1 MVLIPVVLSG
11 GAGTRLWPVSREGH
25 PKPFMKL
32 ADGESL
38 LMKTYARACRL
49 ASAGEVLTVTNRDY
63 YFMCGDEFAKADPE
77 GHHQASFILEPFGRN
92 TAPAIAL
99 AALHVVEHYGTDACM
114 LVLAADHLIQDPQ
127 VFADAVASA
136 RHLAANNYLVTFGI
150 VPDAPATGFGYIEA
164 GEHIGCGHTVKRF
177 VEKPDTE
184 TAITYLS
191 AGNYF
196 WNSGMFCFKAGHVL
210 EELSLHA
217 PDVLHSATQCWE
229 AMQPQGRHN
238 ARMMEIPSAHFET
251 VPGISIDYALMERSS
266 NIAVVPGAFGWSDI
280 GSWSA
285 ISKLVLPDKHHNRSL
300 GDAVIIDSHNLFI
313 ESEDRLVA
321 AVGVDNLMI
330 IDTADALL
338 IAHPDKTQDVKKV
351 VAYLK
356 ESGHEACRQHR
367 TVLRPWGTYTV
378 LEEGPQFKIK
388 RIEVKPGASLS
399 LQMHQHRSEHWVV
412 VSGKANIVN
421 GEQELSI
428 NTNESTYIP
437 AGHKHRLEN
446 PGTEALVIIEVQ
458 SGSYLGEDDIVRF
471 EDIYGRN

>member
-1 MVLIPVVLSG
+1 
-11 GAGTRLWPVSREGH
+11 
-25 PKPFMKL
+25 MKL

-99 AALHVVEHYGTDACM
+99 AAMHVAQHYGTDACM

-150 VPDAPATGFGYIEA
+150 VPDAPDTGFGYIEA

-251 VPGISIDYALMERSS
+251 VPGISIDYALWNDRPTSPLSPERS
-266 NIAVVPGAFGWSDI
+266 AG
-280 GSWSA
+280 A
-285 ISKLVLPDKHHNRSL
+285 ISAHGRPSASSFCPTSITTAHSAMPSSSTATTSL
-300 GDAVIIDSHNLFI
+300 LKAK
-313 ESEDRLVA
+313 
-321 AVGVDNLMI
+321 
-330 IDTADALL
+330 TALL
-338 IAHPDKTQDVKKV
+338 
-351 VAYLK
+351 
-356 ESGHEACRQHR
+356 
-367 TVLRPWGTYTV
+367 
-378 LEEGPQFKIK
+378 PQ
-388 RIEVKPGASLS
+388 S
-399 LQMHQHRSEHWVV
+399 
-412 VSGKANIVN
+412 VS
-421 GEQELSI
+421 
-428 NTNESTYIP
+428 
-437 AGHKHRLEN
+437 
-446 PGTEALVIIEVQ
+446 II
-458 SGSYLGEDDIVRF
+458 
-471 EDIYGRN
+471 